1 MKKLIF
7 SVLALSIVGLAN
19 PAFAAGGNAR
29 KGAYNKAKQDC
40 LKDKPDLKGK
50 DLQKCIHEK
59 KGK

>member
-1 MKKLIF
+1 MKKLMF
-7 SVLALSIVGLAN
+7 SVLALSVVGLAN
-19 PAFAAGGNAR
+19 PAFAGAH
-29 KGAYNKAKQDC
+29 KEAYNKAKQEC